1 MSDKKLFGKTT
12 QIDILR
18 RYLHIIALLQNKDD
32 KWNNGTLA
40 ETLSKDPNSNSDIY
54 DTHIKHCT
62 EEYIENELGLTLT
75 KRKGA
80 RSFTFENPI
89 EKDLL
94 LRLINIYSIFVIEDI
109 QKDIALQ
116 SLVEK
121 YPEQCLW
128 LLGRLFFAKIEKN
141 VIEFKYTN
149 NKGSN
154 QKVACH
160 PYHIIFKNNNL
171 YLVALREYDGL
182 VCLYIVNRINDLKVK
197 DKKFIEEIP
206 DSASYFKNSI
216 SSYISNKPAIKVIL
230 KFKKELRNNINDI
243 LSGIEAEIEDKDD
256 HCIAECLLNDTMYLC
271 KQLFL
276 YGDGVEIIKPDS
288 IRNEMTTMLK
298 KSLSV
303 YQ

>member
-1 MSDKKLFGKTT
+1 MSDKQILGETT

-18 RYLHIIALLQNKDD
+18 RYLHVIALLQNRDD

-40 ETLSKDPNSNSDIY
+40 ETLSEDPNGKSLLSDS
-54 DTHIKHCT
+54 HIKHCT
-62 EEYIENELGLTLT
+62 EEYIEKELGLTLT
-75 KRKGA
+75 RRKGA
-80 RSFTFENPI
+80 RSFTFEKPI

-94 LRLINIYSIFVIEDI
+94 LKLINIYSIFVIEDI

-128 LLGRLFFAKIEKN
+128 LLGRLFFAKIQN
-141 VIEFKYTN
+141 NIVEFTYTN
-149 NKGSN
+149 NKGIK
-154 QKVACH
+154 QQVTCH

-171 YLVALREYDGL
+171 YLVALREYDGV

-216 SSYISNKPAIKVIL
+216 SSYISNRPPVRVIL

-243 LSGIEAEIEDKDD
+243 LAGIDAEIEDKDD

-276 YGDGVEIIKPDS
+276 YGGGVEIIKPDS
-288 IRNEMTTMLK
+288 IRNEMTAMLK